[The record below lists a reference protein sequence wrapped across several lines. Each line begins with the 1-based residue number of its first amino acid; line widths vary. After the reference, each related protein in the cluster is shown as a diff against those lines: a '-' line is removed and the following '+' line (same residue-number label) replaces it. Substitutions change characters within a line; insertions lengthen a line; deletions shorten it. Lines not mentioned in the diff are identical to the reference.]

1 MSDTQRTEMS
11 EGKRK
16 EQMQDLKQNDPKLPP
31 KINVRYKITDPG
43 SQPAE
48 NQRQQGILKKVIGE
62 NPSR

>member
-43 SQPAE
+43 S
-48 NQRQQGILKKVIGE
+48 
-62 NPSR
+62 